1 MTKISKTLYY
11 KDMNETD
18 RKLYDEITNKY
29 KQLAE
34 LRKPW
39 ESTWQDISRFVNP
52 KRVDWSTETGTTEAK
67 RATEV
72 YSSTAISA
80 LDLMCNGLIGYLVSR
95 TTPWIRLKAEDTTL
109 MQYPEVRQYFQDV
122 EEQLYSEFNRSNFYD
137 IMSEL
142 FHDAGSTGTAC
153 AHVDEDYTRERVNFT
168 ARHPKE
174 VYLADDRYG
183 VVDTVVRRYTMTAKQ
198 IIEEFSEKQA
208 PGEGNILDEAWINEN
223 KERLY
228 KKFNVIHAIY
238 PREDRDTSKD
248 DNLNKRY
255 ASVYILEGQQRVLRN
270 TGLDEMCDIVWR
282 WDKNTDEVYGRSP
295 AWNALADI
303 LRDNR
308 IAKDLL
314 RLGEYT
320 VNPAI
325 QYPGRIEYRLSLM
338 PGGKNPYRDPNELI
352 QPIKLGDYPV
362 GNDRELRLTE
372 SIKDAFF
379 VDFFLGLQEIQ
390 KTMTVPEVMERQSEK
405 ATVLS
410 AAVGRINSELLDPM
424 IDKTFAVATE
434 AGRMPVP
441 PDILWEN
448 GARVKIEYI
457 GPLAQVLQRNFATQ
471 GIRRSLENV
480 LPYIQLFPGMA
491 DLINED
497 ELAKQMM
504 ISSGMPEKVIRKDDE
519 VAQIRQ
525 ARAMQQQAMMQQ
537 QALESM
543 GRATG
548 GLNQKPVEGSI
559 LSEIAGEN
567 RSVVNGADVDG
578 QI

>member
-1 MTKISKTLYY
+1 
-11 KDMNETD
+11 MNEQD
-18 RKLYDEITNKY
+18 RTLYDEITSKY
-29 KQLAE
+29 EQLAE

-39 ESTWQDISRFVNP
+39 ESTWKDIARFVNP
-52 KRVDWSTETGTTEAK
+52 KRVEWDSEPGTQEAR

-95 TTPWIRLKAEDTTL
+95 TTPWIRLKAENTQL
-109 MQYPEVRQYFQDV
+109 MQYSEVRQYFQDV

-153 AHVDEDYTRERVNFT
+153 AHIDEDVGRERVNFT

-174 VYLADDRYG
+174 IYLADDRYG
-183 VVDTVVRRYTMTAKQ
+183 VVDTVYRRYTMTVKQ
-198 IIEEFSEKQA
+198 IIEEFAEKN
-208 PGEGNILDEAWINEN
+208 GDGGGNMLDEAWIDEN
-223 KERLY
+223 KERPF
-228 KKFNVIHAIY
+228 KKFSVIHAVY
-238 PREDRDTSKD
+238 PREKRDQSKD
-248 DNLNKRY
+248 DNRNKKY
-255 ASVYILEGQQRVLRN
+255 ASVYILEGQQRVLRD
-270 TGLDEMCDIVWR
+270 TGIDELCDIVWR

-295 AWNALADI
+295 AWAALADI
-303 LRDNR
+303 MRDNR
-308 IAKDLL
+308 IAKDLM

-320 VNPAI
+320 VNPAV

-362 GNDRELRLTE
+362 GNDREVRLTE
-372 SIKDAFF
+372 AIKDAFF
-379 VDFFLGLQEIQ
+379 VDFFLGLQEIS

-424 IDKTFAVATE
+424 ITKTFEVATD
-434 AGRMPVP
+434 AGRMPIP
-441 PDILWEN
+441 PDVLLEY

-457 GPLAQVLQRNFATQ
+457 GPLAQVLQRTFATQ
-471 GIRRSLENV
+471 GIKRSLENV
-480 LPYIQLFPGMA
+480 LPYMQFFPDML
-491 DLINED
+491 DTINSD
-497 ELAKQMM
+497 ELVKQMM
-504 ISSGMPEKVIRKDDE
+504 IAGGMPEKIIRGDDE
-519 VAQIRQ
+519 VAAIRQ
-525 ARAMQQQAMMQQ
+525 QRAMQAQAMQQQQAMDAM
-537 QALESM
+537 AK
-543 GRATG
+543 AAP
-548 GLNQKPVEGSI
+548 GLNQPMQDGSMLQQLAEGARGLVDGSN
-559 LSEIAGEN
+559 A
-567 RSVVNGADVDG
+567 DG

>member
-1 MTKISKTLYY
+1 
-11 KDMNETD
+11 MNETD
-18 RKLYDEITNKY
+18 RKLYDEVTDKY
-29 KQLAE
+29 KQLAQ

-39 ESTWQDISRFVNP
+39 ESTWKEIARFVNP
-52 KRVDWSTETGTTEAK
+52 KRNDWDIETEGGK

-95 TTPWIRLKAEDTTL
+95 TTPWLRLKAEDNEL
-109 MQYPEVRQYFQDV
+109 MQFPEVRQYLQDV

-137 IMSEL
+137 IQSEL

-153 AHVDEDYTRERVNFT
+153 VHVDEDYTRERINYT

-183 VVDTVVRRYTMTAKQ
+183 VVDTVLRRYTMTAKQ
-198 IIEEFSEKQA
+198 IIEEFSAKTGA
-208 PGEGNILDEAWINEN
+208 GEGNMLDEAWIDEQ
-223 KERLY
+223 KDRLY
-228 KKFNVIHAIY
+228 KTFNVIHAVY
-238 PREDRDTSKD
+238 PRKERDPGKD

-270 TGLDEMCDIVWR
+270 TGIDEMCDIVWR

-295 AWNALADI
+295 AWSALADI
-303 LRDNR
+303 MRDNR
-308 IAKDLL
+308 IAKDLM

-320 VNPAI
+320 VNPAV

-372 SIKDAFF
+372 AIKDAFF
-379 VDFFLGLQEIQ
+379 VDFFLGLQEIS

-410 AAVGRINSELLDPM
+410 AAVGRINSELLDPL
-424 IDKTFAVATE
+424 IDKTFAIASE
-434 AGRMPVP
+434 AGRMPEP
-441 PDILWEN
+441 PEILLADQ
-448 GARVKIEYI
+448 ARIRIEYI
-457 GPLAQVLQRNFATQ
+457 GPLAQVLQRSFATQ
-471 GIRRSLENV
+471 GIKRSLENV
-480 LPYIQLFPGMA
+480 LPYMQVFPDML
-491 DLINED
+491 DMIDSD
-497 ELAKQMM
+497 ELTKQ
-504 ISSGMPEKVIRKDDE
+504 ILIAGGMPEKIIRKDEDVE
-519 VAQIRQ
+519 RIRQ
-525 ARAMQQQAMMQQ
+525 ARAQQQQALMQQ

-543 GRATG
+543 AKASS
-548 GLNQKPVEGSI
+548 LNQKPVEGSI
-559 LSEIAGEN
+559 LSQLGGDN
-567 RSVVNGADVDG
+567 REVVDGSNLDG

>member
-1 MTKISKTLYY
+1 
-11 KDMNETD
+11 MNEQD
-18 RKLYDEITNKY
+18 RKLYDEITSKY

-39 ESTWQDISRFVNP
+39 ESTWKDIARFVNP
-52 KRVDWSTETGTTEAK
+52 KRVEWDAEPGTQEAR

-95 TTPWIRLKAEDTTL
+95 TTPWIRLKAENTQL
-109 MQYPEVRQYFQDV
+109 MQYSEVRQYFQDV

-153 AHVDEDYTRERVNFT
+153 AHIDEDVGRERVNFT

-174 VYLADDRYG
+174 IYLADDRYG
-183 VVDTVVRRYTMTAKQ
+183 VVDTVYRRYTMTVKQ
-198 IIEEFSEKQA
+198 IIEEFAGKN
-208 PGEGNILDEAWINEN
+208 GDGGGNMLDEAWIDEN
-223 KERLY
+223 KERPF
-228 KKFNVIHAIY
+228 KKFSVIHAVY
-238 PREDRDTSKD
+238 PREKRNQSKD
-248 DNLNKRY
+248 DNRNKKY

-270 TGLDEMCDIVWR
+270 SGIDELCDIVWR

-295 AWNALADI
+295 AWAALADI
-303 LRDNR
+303 MRDNR
-308 IAKDLL
+308 IAKDLM

-320 VNPAI
+320 VNPAV

-372 SIKDAFF
+372 AIKDAFF
-379 VDFFLGLQEIQ
+379 VDFFLGLQEIS

-424 IDKTFAVATE
+424 ITKTFEVATD
-434 AGRMPVP
+434 AGRMPIP
-441 PDILWEN
+441 PDVLLEY

-457 GPLAQVLQRNFATQ
+457 GPLAQVLQRTFATQ
-471 GIRRSLENV
+471 GIKRSLENV
-480 LPYIQLFPGMA
+480 LPYMQFFPDML
-491 DLINED
+491 DTINSD
-497 ELAKQMM
+497 ELVKQMM
-504 ISSGMPEKVIRKDDE
+504 IAGGMPEKIIRGDDE
-519 VAQIRQ
+519 VAAIRQ
-525 ARAMQQQAMMQQ
+525 QRAMQAQAMQQQQAMDAM
-537 QALESM
+537 AK
-543 GRATG
+543 AAP
-548 GLNQKPVEGSI
+548 GLNQPMQDGSMLQQLAEGARGLVDGSN
-559 LSEIAGEN
+559 A
-567 RSVVNGADVDG
+567 DG

>member
-1 MTKISKTLYY
+1 
-11 KDMNETD
+11 MNEQD
-18 RKLYDEITNKY
+18 RKLYDEITSKY

-39 ESTWQDISRFVNP
+39 ESTWKDIARFVNP
-52 KRVDWSTETGTTEAK
+52 KRVEWDSEVGTQEAR

-95 TTPWIRLKAEDTTL
+95 TTPWIRLKAENTQL
-109 MQYPEVRQYFQDV
+109 MQYSEVRQYFQDV

-153 AHVDEDYTRERVNFT
+153 AHIDEDVGRGRVNFT

-174 VYLADDRYG
+174 IYLADDRYG
-183 VVDTVVRRYTMTAKQ
+183 VVDTVYRRYTMTVKQ
-198 IIEEFSEKQA
+198 IIEEFAEKN
-208 PGEGNILDEAWINEN
+208 GDGGGNMLDEAWIDEN
-223 KERLY
+223 KERPF
-228 KKFNVIHAIY
+228 KKFSVIHAVY
-238 PREDRDTSKD
+238 PREKRDQSKD
-248 DNLNKRY
+248 DNRNKKY

-270 TGLDEMCDIVWR
+270 SGIDELCDIVWR

-295 AWNALADI
+295 AWAALADI
-303 LRDNR
+303 MRDNR
-308 IAKDLL
+308 IAKDLM

-320 VNPAI
+320 VNPAV

-372 SIKDAFF
+372 AIKDAFF
-379 VDFFLGLQEIQ
+379 VDFFLGLQEIS

-424 IDKTFAVATE
+424 ITKTFEVATD
-434 AGRMPVP
+434 AGRMPIP
-441 PDILWEN
+441 PDVLLEY

-457 GPLAQVLQRNFATQ
+457 GPLAQVLQRTFATQ
-471 GIRRSLENV
+471 GIKRSLENV
-480 LPYIQLFPGMA
+480 LPYMQFFPDML
-491 DLINED
+491 DTINSD
-497 ELAKQMM
+497 ELVKQMM
-504 ISSGMPEKVIRKDDE
+504 IAGGMPEKIIRGDDE
-519 VAQIRQ
+519 VAAIRQ
-525 ARAMQQQAMMQQ
+525 QRAMQAQAMQQQ

-543 GRATG
+543 GKAAG
-548 GLNQKPVEGSI
+548 NLNQPMQDGSMLQQLAEGARGLVDGSN
-559 LSEIAGEN
+559 A
-567 RSVVNGADVDG
+567 DG

>member
-1 MTKISKTLYY
+1 
-11 KDMNETD
+11 MNEQD
-18 RKLYDEITNKY
+18 RKLYDEITSKY

-39 ESTWQDISRFVNP
+39 ESTWKDIARFVNP
-52 KRVDWSTETGTTEAK
+52 KRVEWDSEPGTQEAR

-95 TTPWIRLKAEDTTL
+95 TTPWIRLKAEDTQL
-109 MQYPEVRQYFQDV
+109 MQYSEVRQYFQDV

-153 AHVDEDYTRERVNFT
+153 AHIDEDVGRERVNFT

-174 VYLADDRYG
+174 IYLADDRYG
-183 VVDTVVRRYTMTAKQ
+183 VVDTVYRRYTMTVKQ
-198 IIEEFSEKQA
+198 IIEEFSEKNGA
-208 PGEGNILDEAWINEN
+208 GEGNMLDEAWIDEN
-223 KERLY
+223 KERPF
-228 KKFNVIHAIY
+228 KKFSVIHAVY
-238 PREDRDTSKD
+238 PREKRDQSKD
-248 DNLNKRY
+248 DNRNKKY
-255 ASVYILEGQQRVLRN
+255 ASVYILEGQQRVLRD
-270 TGLDEMCDIVWR
+270 TGIDELCDIVWR

-295 AWNALADI
+295 AWAALADI
-303 LRDNR
+303 MRDNR
-308 IAKDLL
+308 IAKDLM

-320 VNPAI
+320 VNPAV

-362 GNDRELRLTE
+362 GNDREVRLTE
-372 SIKDAFF
+372 AIKDAFF
-379 VDFFLGLQEIQ
+379 VDFFLGLQEIS

-424 IDKTFAVATE
+424 ITKTFEVATD
-434 AGRMPVP
+434 AGRMPIP
-441 PDILWEN
+441 PDVLLEY

-457 GPLAQVLQRNFATQ
+457 GPLAQVLQRTFATQ
-471 GIRRSLENV
+471 GIKRSLENV
-480 LPYIQLFPGMA
+480 LPYMQFFPDML
-491 DLINED
+491 DTINSD
-497 ELAKQMM
+497 ELVKQMM
-504 ISSGMPEKVIRKDDE
+504 IAGGMPEKIIRGDDE
-519 VAQIRQ
+519 VAAIRQ
-525 ARAMQQQAMMQQ
+525 QRAMQAQAMQQQQAMDAM
-537 QALESM
+537 AK
-543 GRATG
+543 AAP
-548 GLNQKPVEGSI
+548 GLNQPMQDGSMLQQLAEGARGLVDGSN
-559 LSEIAGEN
+559 A
-567 RSVVNGADVDG
+567 DG

>member
-1 MTKISKTLYY
+1 
-11 KDMNETD
+11 MNEQD
-18 RKLYDEITNKY
+18 RKLYDEITSKY

-39 ESTWQDISRFVNP
+39 ESTWKDIARFVNP
-52 KRVDWSTETGTTEAK
+52 KRVEWDSEPGTQEAR

-95 TTPWIRLKAEDTTL
+95 TTPWIRLKAEDTQL
-109 MQYPEVRQYFQDV
+109 MQYSEVRQYFQDV

-153 AHVDEDYTRERVNFT
+153 AHIDEDVGRERVNFT

-174 VYLADDRYG
+174 IYLADDRYG
-183 VVDTVVRRYTMTAKQ
+183 VVDTVYRRYTMTVKQ
-198 IIEEFSEKQA
+198 IIEEFSEKNGA
-208 PGEGNILDEAWINEN
+208 GEGNMLDEAWIDEN
-223 KERLY
+223 KERPF
-228 KKFNVIHAIY
+228 KKFSVIHAVY
-238 PREDRDTSKD
+238 PREKRDQSKD
-248 DNLNKRY
+248 DNRNKKY

-270 TGLDEMCDIVWR
+270 SGIDELCDIVWR

-295 AWNALADI
+295 AWTALADI
-303 LRDNR
+303 MRDNR

-320 VNPAI
+320 VNPAV

-372 SIKDAFF
+372 AIKDAFF
-379 VDFFLGLQEIQ
+379 VDFFLGLQEIS

-424 IDKTFAVATE
+424 ITKTFEVATD
-434 AGRMPVP
+434 AGRMPIP
-441 PDILWEN
+441 PDVLLEY

-457 GPLAQVLQRNFATQ
+457 GPLAQVLQRTFATQ
-471 GIRRSLENV
+471 GIKRSLENV
-480 LPYIQLFPGMA
+480 LPYMQFFPDML
-491 DLINED
+491 DTINSD
-497 ELAKQMM
+497 ELVKQMM
-504 ISSGMPEKVIRKDDE
+504 IAGGMPEKIIRGDDE
-519 VAQIRQ
+519 VAAIRQ
-525 ARAMQQQAMMQQ
+525 QRAMQAQAMQQQ

-543 GRATG
+543 GKAAG
-548 GLNQKPVEGSI
+548 NLNQPMQDGSMLQQLAEGARGLVDGSN
-559 LSEIAGEN
+559 A
-567 RSVVNGADVDG
+567 DG

>member
-1 MTKISKTLYY
+1 
-11 KDMNETD
+11 MNETD
-18 RKLYDEITNKY
+18 RKLYDEITDKY

-34 LRKPW
+34 QRKPW
-39 ESTWQDISRFVNP
+39 EQTWQDIARFVNP
-52 KRVDWSTETGTTEAK
+52 KRVEWSTDTGTTEAR

-72 YSSTAISA
+72 YSSTAIGA

-95 TTPWIRLKAEDTTL
+95 TTPWIRLKAEDNTL

-153 AHVDEDYTRERVNFT
+153 AHVDEDFTRERVNFT

-183 VVDTVVRRYTMTAKQ
+183 VVDTVLRRYTMTVKQ

-208 PGEGNILDEAWINEN
+208 PGEGNMLDEAWIDEN

-238 PREDRDTSKD
+238 PRKERDTGKD

-270 TGLDEMCDIVWR
+270 SGLDEMCDIVWR

-303 LRDNR
+303 MRDNR
-308 IAKDLL
+308 IAKDLM

-320 VNPAI
+320 VNPAV

-352 QPIKLGDYPV
+352 QPIKLGEYPV

-372 SIKDAFF
+372 AIKDAFF

-405 ATVLS
+405 ATILS

-424 IDKTFAVATE
+424 IDKTFAVASD
-434 AGRMPVP
+434 AGRMPDVP
-441 PDILWEN
+441 EILWEN

-480 LPYIQLFPGMA
+480 LPYIQIFPGMT

-525 ARAMQQQAMMQQ
+525 ARAAQQQAMMQQ

-559 LSEIAGEN
+559 LSEIAGDN
-567 RSVVNGADVDG
+567 RGVVDG
-578 QI
+578 SNLD

>member
-1 MTKISKTLYY
+1 
-11 KDMNETD
+11 MNEQD
-18 RKLYDEITNKY
+18 RKLYDEITSKY

-39 ESTWQDISRFVNP
+39 ESTWKDIARFVNP
-52 KRVDWSTETGTTEAK
+52 KRVEWDSETTTQEAR

-95 TTPWIRLKAEDTTL
+95 TTPWIRLKAENTQL
-109 MQYPEVRQYFQDV
+109 MQYSEVRQYFQDV

-153 AHVDEDYTRERVNFT
+153 AHVDEDVGRERVNFT

-174 VYLADDRYG
+174 IYLADDRYG
-183 VVDTVVRRYTMTAKQ
+183 VVDTVYRRYTMTVKQ
-198 IIEEFSEKQA
+198 IIEEFSEKNGA
-208 PGEGNILDEAWINEN
+208 GEGNMLDEAWIDEN
-223 KERLY
+223 KERPF
-228 KKFNVIHAIY
+228 KKFSVIHAVY
-238 PREDRDTSKD
+238 PREKRDQSKD
-248 DNLNKRY
+248 DNRNKKY

-270 TGLDEMCDIVWR
+270 SGIDELCDIVWR

-295 AWNALADI
+295 AWTALADI
-303 LRDNR
+303 MRDNR
-308 IAKDLL
+308 IAKDLM

-320 VNPAI
+320 VNPAV

-352 QPIKLGDYPV
+352 QPIKLGEYPV

-372 SIKDAFF
+372 AIKDAFF
-379 VDFFLGLQEIQ
+379 VDFFLGLQEIS

-424 IDKTFAVATE
+424 ITKTFDVATD
-434 AGRMPVP
+434 AGRMPIP
-441 PDILWEN
+441 PDVLLEY

-457 GPLAQVLQRNFATQ
+457 GPLAQVLQRTFATQ
-471 GIRRSLENV
+471 GIKRSLENV
-480 LPYIQLFPGMA
+480 LPYMQFFPDML
-491 DLINED
+491 DTINSD
-497 ELAKQMM
+497 ELVKQMM
-504 ISSGMPEKVIRKDDE
+504 IAGGMPEKIIRGDDE
-519 VAQIRQ
+519 VAMIRQ
-525 ARAMQQQAMMQQ
+525 QRAMQAQAMQQQQAMDAM
-537 QALESM
+537 AK
-543 GRATG
+543 AAP
-548 GLNQKPVEGSI
+548 GLNQPMQDGSMLQQLAEGARGLVDGSN
-559 LSEIAGEN
+559 A
-567 RSVVNGADVDG
+567 DG

>member
-1 MTKISKTLYY
+1 
-11 KDMNETD
+11 MNEQD
-18 RKLYDEITNKY
+18 RKLYDEITSKY

-39 ESTWQDISRFVNP
+39 ESTWKDIARFVNP
-52 KRVDWSTETGTTEAK
+52 KRVEWDSEPGTQEAR

-95 TTPWIRLKAEDTTL
+95 TTPWIRLKAENTQL
-109 MQYPEVRQYFQDV
+109 MQYSEVRQYFQDV

-153 AHVDEDYTRERVNFT
+153 AHIDEDVGRERVNFT

-174 VYLADDRYG
+174 IYLADDRYG
-183 VVDTVVRRYTMTAKQ
+183 VVDTVYRRYTMTVKQ
-198 IIEEFSEKQA
+198 IIEEFAEKN
-208 PGEGNILDEAWINEN
+208 GDGGGNMLDEAWIDEN
-223 KERLY
+223 KERPF
-228 KKFNVIHAIY
+228 KKFSVIHAVY
-238 PREDRDTSKD
+238 PREKRDQSKD
-248 DNLNKRY
+248 DNRNKKY

-270 TGLDEMCDIVWR
+270 SGIDELCDIVWR

-295 AWNALADI
+295 AWTALADI
-303 LRDNR
+303 MRDNR
-308 IAKDLL
+308 IAKDLM

-320 VNPAI
+320 VNPAV

-372 SIKDAFF
+372 AIKDAFF
-379 VDFFLGLQEIQ
+379 VDFFLGLQEIS

-424 IDKTFAVATE
+424 ITKTFDVATD

-441 PDILWEN
+441 PDVLLEY

-457 GPLAQVLQRNFATQ
+457 GPLAQVLQRTFATQ
-471 GIRRSLENV
+471 GIKRSLENV
-480 LPYIQLFPGMA
+480 LPYMQFFPDML
-491 DLINED
+491 DTINSD
-497 ELAKQMM
+497 ELVKQMM
-504 ISSGMPEKVIRKDDE
+504 IAGGMPEKIIRGDDE
-519 VAQIRQ
+519 VAAIRQ
-525 ARAMQQQAMMQQ
+525 QRAMQAQAAQQQQAMDAM
-537 QALESM
+537 AK
-543 GRATG
+543 AAP
-548 GLNQKPVEGSI
+548 GLNQPMQDGSMLQQLAEGARGLVDGSN
-559 LSEIAGEN
+559 A
-567 RSVVNGADVDG
+567 DG

>member
-1 MTKISKTLYY
+1 MLYC

-18 RKLYDEITNKY
+18 RKLYDEITDKY

-52 KRVDWSTETGTTEAK
+52 KRVDWSTETGTTEAR

-72 YSSTAISA
+72 YSSTAISS

-95 TTPWIRLKAEDTTL
+95 TTPWIKLKAEDNTL

-153 AHVDEDYTRERVNFT
+153 AHVDEDITRERVNFT

-198 IIEEFSEKQA
+198 IIEEFSEKYGA
-208 PGEGNILDEAWINEN
+208 GAGNMLDEAWIDEN
-223 KERLY
+223 RERLY
-228 KKFNVIHAIY
+228 KEFNVIHAIY
-238 PREDRDTSKD
+238 PRRERNPGKD
-248 DNLNKRY
+248 DNVNKRY

-270 TGLDEMCDIVWR
+270 TGIDEMCDIVWR

-303 LRDNR
+303 MRDNR
-308 IAKDLL
+308 IAKDLM

-320 VNPAI
+320 VNPAV

-372 SIKDAFF
+372 AIKDAFF

-480 LPYIQLFPGMA
+480 LPYIQLFPGMV

-559 LSEIAGEN
+559 LSEIAGDN
-567 RSVVNGADVDG
+567 RGVVDGSNTDG

>member
-1 MTKISKTLYY
+1 
-11 KDMNETD
+11 MNEQD
-18 RKLYDEITNKY
+18 RKLYDEITSKY

-39 ESTWQDISRFVNP
+39 ESTWKDIARFVNP
-52 KRVDWSTETGTTEAK
+52 KRVEWESEPGTQEAR

-95 TTPWIRLKAEDTTL
+95 TTPWIRLKAEDTQL
-109 MQYPEVRQYFQDV
+109 MQYSEVRQYFQDV

-153 AHVDEDYTRERVNFT
+153 AHIDEDVGRERVNFT

-174 VYLADDRYG
+174 IYLADDRYG
-183 VVDTVVRRYTMTAKQ
+183 VVDTVYRRYTMTVKQ
-198 IIEEFSEKQA
+198 IIEEFAGKNGDGA
-208 PGEGNILDEAWINEN
+208 GNMLDEAWIDEN
-223 KERLY
+223 KERPF
-228 KKFNVIHAIY
+228 KKFSVIHAVY
-238 PREDRDTSKD
+238 PREKRDQSKD
-248 DNLNKRY
+248 DNRNKKY

-270 TGLDEMCDIVWR
+270 SGIDELCDIVWR

-303 LRDNR
+303 MRDNR
-308 IAKDLL
+308 IAKDLM

-320 VNPAI
+320 VNPAV

-372 SIKDAFF
+372 AIKDAFF
-379 VDFFLGLQEIQ
+379 VDFFLGLQEIS

-424 IDKTFAVATE
+424 ITKTFEVATD
-434 AGRMPVP
+434 AGRMPIP
-441 PDILWEN
+441 PDVLLEY

-457 GPLAQVLQRNFATQ
+457 GPLAQVLQRTFATQ
-471 GIRRSLENV
+471 GIKRSLENV
-480 LPYIQLFPGMA
+480 LPYMQFFPDML
-491 DLINED
+491 DTINSD
-497 ELAKQMM
+497 ELVKQMM
-504 ISSGMPEKVIRKDDE
+504 IAGGMPEKIIRGDDE
-519 VAQIRQ
+519 VAMIRQ
-525 ARAMQQQAMMQQ
+525 QRAMQAQALQQQQAMETM
-537 QALESM
+537 AK
-543 GRATG
+543 AAP
-548 GLNQKPVEGSI
+548 GLNQPMADGSMLQQIAEGSRG
-559 LSEIAGEN
+559 LVDGSNA
-567 RSVVNGADVDG
+567 DG